1 MQIAVLRDNSR
12 GVLDLDGVTHE
23 VDLSLIEDPRVGDYV
38 IVHAGFAIE
47 RLDQAEAEARLDLF
61 EELAAH
67 ASGSDST

>member
-47 RLDQAEAEARLDLF
+47 KLDADEAEKTLSLLREI
-61 EELAAH
+61 EEAVP
-67 ASGSDST
+67 